1 MDGRRIGAAAGA
13 VGLNALIA
21 GALIGLADAGPQPP
35 PAPPALIARLIEPPR
50 ALPAPPKPLDPP
62 PPVRAP
68 QARPAPAARMP
79 SPVPSPLPTPAT
91 PAASAPAPAPLAP
104 MTEAVTATPNAS
116 SSPTATV
123 TPAVVSGSAPGPT
136 VAPSSGSTVAAL
148 AGPRRAGP
156 RLDASWAGNMPPAY
170 PASARRLGEQGEVR
184 LDVHVGADGSVLDI
198 RLRASSGSPA
208 LDRSAMEAVRRWRFS
223 PATVDGEPVAEWY
236 RDWKWVFRLEG

>member
-21 GALIGLADAGPQPP
+21 GALIGLADAGPHPH
-35 PAPPALIARLIEPPR
+35 PAPPALIASLIEPPR
-50 ALPAPPKPLDPP
+50 ALPVQPKPLDLPSP
-62 PPVRAP
+62 ARAP
-68 QARPAPAARMP
+68 QALPAPPARMP
-79 SPVPSPLPTPAT
+79 SPAPTPAT
-91 PAASAPAPAPLAP
+91 PAASTAAPAPLVPVA
-104 MTEAVTATPNAS
+104 EAVTATPS
-116 SSPTATV
+116 TSSPPTAAV
-123 TPAVVSGSAPGPT
+123 TSPVASGNAPGPT
-136 VAPSSGSTVAAL
+136 VATASGSTVAAL

-156 RLDASWAGNMPPAY
+156 RLDASWAGNAPPAY

-198 RLRASSGSPA
+198 RLRTSSGSPA
-208 LDRSAMEAVRRWRFS
+208 LDRSAIEAVRRWRFS